1 MMIQRPR
8 PLILFAI
15 AVAAALAVSRGA
27 AAALPAIGQVAQN
40 ERRICAEPIRQ
51 KEREAGI
58 PNQLLAA
65 VALAESGRWDKTDS
79 ASFAWPWTV
88 TAEGKGR
95 FFATKEEAIT
105 QVERLRA
112 RGVRNIDVGCM
123 QINLLHHP
131 DAFADLD
138 EAFDP
143 QANVAYA
150 TDFLKQLFEQ
160 SRSWMTAVG
169 NYHSATPEFH
179 LRYRQKVM
187 KLWSEARRRD
197 AEAHRQDV
205 IAAYHQRQA
214 ASDKAREPHMDLAEA
229 DADNAGEPRLPPHG
243 TLAVTHPHLAPLA
256 SHAPA
261 PPVSLRVVSQIPS
274 GGVSTGASSAPR
286 SGPGRIVIP
295 RNVPVPLEHRF

>member
-1 MMIQRPR
+1 MMIQLSRT
-8 PLILFAI
+8 LILFAI
-15 AVAAALAVSRGA
+15 AVAAALAPSPGTA
-27 AAALPAIGQVAQN
+27 APLPVVGQVAQN
-40 ERRICAEPIRQ
+40 ERKICAEPIHQ

-58 PNQLLAA
+58 PNQLLVA

-95 FFATKEEAIT
+95 FFATKDEAIA

-123 QINLLHHP
+123 QINLMHHP

-143 QANVAYA
+143 HANVAYA
-150 TDFLKQLFEQ
+150 TSFLKELFQQ

-179 LRYRQKVM
+179 MRYRQKVM

-197 AEAHRQDV
+197 AESHRQDV
-205 IAAYHQRQA
+205 IAAYRQRQA
-214 ASDKAREPHMDLAEA
+214 ASDDARESRMDLAEA
-229 DADNAGEPRLPPHG
+229 DNAGETKLPPRG
-243 TLAVTHPHLAPLA
+243 TLAFTHPHLAPLA

-261 PPVSLRVVSQIPS
+261 APVSLRVVSQIPAS
-274 GGVSTGASSAPR
+274 RVSSAASASPR
-286 SGPGRIVIP
+286 PGPGRIVIP
-295 RNVPVPLEHRF
+295 RSSPVPLERRF